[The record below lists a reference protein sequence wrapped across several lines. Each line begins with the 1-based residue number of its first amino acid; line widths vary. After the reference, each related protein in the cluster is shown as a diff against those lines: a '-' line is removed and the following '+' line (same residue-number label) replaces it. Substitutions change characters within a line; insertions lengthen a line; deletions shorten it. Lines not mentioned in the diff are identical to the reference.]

1 MEPTE
6 ETTGADTPPKESEA
20 PSDSSDAECKYSSG
34 TSIPTDYFDFFKSMK
49 DGQRAPNAK
58 TSGSGPHRETPSPP
72 PNSPHLGSFILHVT
86 PEVNFV
92 S

>member
-20 PSDSSDAECKYSSG
+20 PSESSDAECKYSSG
-34 TSIPTDYFDFFKSMK
+34 TSIPTDYFDFFKSMN
-49 DGQRAPNAK
+49 QRAPNAK
-58 TSGSGPHRETPSPP
+58 TSGPHRETPSPP
-72 PNSPHLGSFILHVT
+72 PNHLGSFILHVT
-86 PEVNFV
+86 PEVIFV